1 MGYAYVFSTTLVY
14 EKFGLHDEGT
24 FTLAGTEAINIILLH
39 RLPGGQLSTCP
50 FSPMYPN
57 ARVINELVQM
67 SSRLAS
73 RYNCELPES
82 SHD

>member
-1 MGYAYVFSTTLVY
+1 MYVFSMTWVY

-24 FTLAGTEAINIILLH
+24 FTLVGTEAINIILLH
-39 RLPGGQLSTCP
+39 RLPGGQLNTCS
-50 FSPMYPN
+50 FSPTYLN
-57 ARVINELVQM
+57 THVINELVQM
-67 SSRLAS
+67 RSRLAS